1 MTRNQWF
8 FAIGTVGRDLAA
20 AGLFMNYLLTAVMLT
35 KPLSP
40 AQWGWLTLLI
50 GGARI
55 FDAFLDPLM
64 GLVIDASTSRF
75 GRFKPWLTIGALG
88 SAAMI
93 VGSFNNQ
100 LQGTAFLV
108 SFACLYIGFNVF
120 FTMNDVAYWGMLPS
134 LAPSGR
140 ARDQLTSVTTLMA
153 GFGALLSN
161 LLVPLLTVG
170 PHAWGGNAVSGYGRI
185 AVVFA
190 LVMLGTQAFVVF
202 GVQVPKINSTPA
214 KGHWRTITA
223 VFKQNDQVR
232 WTATI
237 LFVYMSVTTLASTMM
252 PIYLYVAC
260 GYSGTNV
267 VIFTLLGQV
276 ATALVMVSFA
286 QITNRISRKK
296 LLSWAVVAS
305 TLGYGGILL
314 AGVFVS
320 GPGKIWWLA
329 GLNVLPAVG
338 NGLFYLVLLIT
349 LANVVDY
356 HAWRFGEQRAGI
368 ITASRPFVTKIGM
381 ALGQL
386 GAMGAYWLTKTL
398 TVTQKIATYE
408 RASATGAMSVD
419 AKQNAITILL
429 AQLPVGQGW
438 GLLAIATIVPAC
450 GMVFALYMYRNHII
464 LDEGLVEKINSV
476 K

>member
-1 MTRNQWF
+1 
-8 FAIGTVGRDLAA
+8 
-20 AGLFMNYLLTAVMLT
+20 
-35 KPLSP
+35 
-40 AQWGWLTLLI
+40 
-50 GGARI
+50 
-55 FDAFLDPLM
+55 
-64 GLVIDASTSRF
+64 
-75 GRFKPWLTIGALG
+75 
-88 SAAMI
+88 
-93 VGSFNNQ
+93 
-100 LQGTAFLV
+100 
-108 SFACLYIGFNVF
+108 
-120 FTMNDVAYWGMLPS
+120 
-134 LAPSGR
+134 
-140 ARDQLTSVTTLMA
+140 MA

-185 AVVFA
+185 ALVFA

-223 VFKQNDQVR
+223 VLKQNDQVR

-276 ATALVMVSFA
+276 ATALVMISFA
-286 QITNRISRKK
+286 QITNRIARKK
-296 LLSWAVVAS
+296 LLSQAVVAS

-314 AGVFVS
+314 AGVFAS
-320 GPGKIWWLA
+320 GSGKIWWLA

-408 RASATGAMSVD
+408 HASATGAMSVD
-419 AKQNAITILL
+419 AKQNAITGLL
-429 AQLPVGQGW
+429 AQLPAGQGW

-450 GMVFALYMYRNHII
+450 GMVFALYMYRNHMI

>member
-1 MTRNQWF
+1 MTRYQWF

-40 AQWGWLTLLI
+40 AQWGWLTLII
-50 GGARI
+50 GATRVL
-55 FDAFLDPLM
+55 DAFLDPLM

-75 GRFKPWLTIGALG
+75 GRFKPWLTIGVLG

-93 VGSFNNQ
+93 VISFNNQ
-100 LQGTAFLV
+100 LQGAAFLV

-134 LAPSGR
+134 LATSGR
-140 ARDQLTSVTTLMA
+140 ARDQLTSMTTLMA

-185 AVVFA
+185 AVVFV
-190 LVMLGTQAFVVF
+190 LVMLGTQALVVF
-202 GVQVPKINSTPA
+202 GVPVPKISSTPA
-214 KGHWRTITA
+214 KVHWHTIMA

-252 PIYLYVAC
+252 PIYVYVAC

-286 QITNRISRKK
+286 QITNRSSRKK
-296 LLSWAVVAS
+296 LLSWAVLAS

-338 NGLFYLVLLIT
+338 NGVFYLVLLIT

-386 GAMGAYWLTKTL
+386 GAMGAYWLTQTL

-408 RASATGAMSVD
+408 RASATGAISVD
-419 AKQNAITILL
+419 AKQNAITVLL

-438 GLLAIATIVPAC
+438 GLLAIATILPAC
-450 GMVFALYMYRNHII
+450 GMVFALNMYHNHII
-464 LDEGLVEKINSV
+464 LDEGLVEKIDDL